1 MSLNIFMDLI
11 KAFFVLSISYCS
23 LSALAQTQS
32 INLNASSTLS
42 YRPINGPHTFK
53 DCSAYLKEDSLILE
67 NSFMKRIFRFNHG
80 NLSTCLL
87 VNKQS
92 GKSWSFEGNQPDFS
106 LPFTPD
112 TTVDATFITQMI
124 AETPQQAAH
133 LEAAV
138 IISYKDFKVK
148 RLFRIYPVTPAIA
161 CDTYLKG
168 TASKWY
174 QMANAVS
181 QAEQDNEK
189 VNKVVID
196 HLPLAG
202 NNWEV
207 KSVEFFDATDH
218 NNTLTQ
224 EYSRT
229 AYRSDVQLRGNLLL
243 MNERPS
249 KEGLFWLK
257 EAPVSGVQLYYAGFD
272 FSASFN
278 DFKAVGVGI
287 APGDLSGNGWVRGY
301 SIVTGM
307 ASGGEKGLELA
318 LRIYQQHLKP
328 ANAEVDNMIMLNTW
342 GDRGQDKNIN
352 ESFILNEIS
361 LGAKLGITHLQMDDG
376 WQTGRSGASVFPGGS
391 LEAIWHNPNY
401 WIPDSLKFPDGFY
414 KIMDAAKKQSITIST
429 WFNPS
434 TDNSFKN
441 WRKDAAVLIGQ
452 YKKYG
457 IHVWKIDGVRI
468 EDKQAE
474 INFRKMLDT
483 VVASTNQQAV
493 FNLDVTAGKRF
504 GYNYFYEYGNLFL
517 ENRYTDWGNYYP
529 HFTLRNLWMLSK
541 YLPPQRLQ
549 IEFLN
554 KWRNTDKYPQGDLF
568 APEQYSFGYLFAIT
582 MPAQPL
588 AWMEARNLPPEAFKI
603 AALIKTYKKYWK
615 EWHSGQIFPIGEEP
629 SGISWTG
636 FQSVLKDKAS
646 GYVLVF
652 REMTNRKEMV
662 FKLGQ
667 LAAGKYK
674 FELLAGDGGNFTTKI
689 DEVGNIKFD
698 LPLERSFALYRYHL
712 IR

>member
-1 MSLNIFMDLI
+1 
-11 KAFFVLSISYCS
+11 
-23 LSALAQTQS
+23 
-32 INLNASSTLS
+32 
-42 YRPINGPHTFK
+42 
-53 DCSAYLKEDSLILE
+53 
-67 NSFMKRIFRFNHG
+67 
-80 NLSTCLL
+80 
-87 VNKQS
+87 
-92 GKSWSFEGNQPDFS
+92 
-106 LPFTPD
+106 
-112 TTVDATFITQMI
+112 
-124 AETPQQAAH
+124 
-133 LEAAV
+133 
-138 IISYKDFKVK
+138 
-148 RLFRIYPVTPAIA
+148 
-161 CDTYLKG
+161 LKG
-168 TASKWY
+168 HASKWY
-174 QMANAVS
+174 QMSNAVPK
-181 QAEQDNEK
+181 AEQDNERI
-189 VNKVVID
+189 NKVVID

-249 KEGLFWLK
+249 REGLFWLK
-257 EAPVSGVQLYYAGFD
+257 EAPVSGVQLYYPGFD
-272 FSASFN
+272 FSARFN

-287 APGDLSGNGWVRGY
+287 APGDLSENDWVRGY
-301 SIVTGM
+301 SIVTGV
-307 ASGGEKGLELA
+307 ASGGEKGLERS
-318 LRIYQQHLKP
+318 LRFYQQHLKP
-328 ANAEVDNMIMLNTW
+328 TNPEVDNMIMLNTW

-352 ESFILNEIS
+352 EAFILNEIS

-376 WQTGRSGASVFPGGS
+376 WQTGRSGASIFPGGS
-391 LEAIWHNPNY
+391 LEAIWRNPNY
-401 WIPDSLKFPDGFY
+401 WKPDSLKFPDGFY
-414 KIMDAAKKQSITIST
+414 NIMAAAKKQGITIST

-441 WRKDAAVLIGQ
+441 WSKDAAVLIDQ

-457 IHVWKIDGVRI
+457 IHVWKIDGVKI

-483 VVASTNQQAV
+483 VVASTNHQAV

-541 YLPPQRLQ
+541 YLPPQHLQ

-554 KWRNTDKYPQGDLF
+554 KWRNTNKYPRGDLF
-568 APEQYSFGYLFAIT
+568 APERYSFDYLFAIT
-582 MPAQPL
+582 LPAQPL
-588 AWMEARNLPPEAFKI
+588 AWMEARHLPPEAFKT

-652 REMTNRKEMV
+652 REMTDRKRMV
-662 FKLGQ
+662 FQLEQ

-674 FELLAGDGGNFTTKI
+674 FELLAGDSGNFTTTIDDLGKIKI
-689 DEVGNIKFD
+689 D
-698 LPLERSFALYRYHL
+698 LPHERSFVLYRYHL